1 MTDSITPATEH
12 VDVLIVGAGLSGIG
26 AGYHLQTNLP
36 GKSYTILEAR
46 DASGGT
52 WDLFRF
58 PGVRSD
64 SDMFTLGYHFRPW
77 RSSKAIGDGQSIL
90 DYIRE
95 TASAYGIDR
104 RIRFNHRVVSAQWST
119 DDARWTVTAERTDT
133 GETVTF
139 TAGFLFS
146 CSGYYRYDQGYL
158 PDFPGIDRFKGQI
171 AHPQFWSDDVDY
183 AGKRVVVIGSGAT
196 AVTMIPAM
204 ADDAEHV
211 TMLQRSPSYIMSLP
225 GEDPVAKLLA
235 KVLPPKLAY
244 SIVRWKNVLFMMG
257 IFQLSRRRPKV
268 MKSLIRKAQERVLPD
283 GYDLD
288 AHFNPSYDPWDQRMC
303 LVPDN
308 DLFESIAGG
317 KVSVATDRIRTFTET
332 GLELESGA
340 QLDADLIV
348 TATGLNLLVLGGI
361 ELTVDGDKVEVPHAM
376 SYKGVMLGGVPN
388 LAFTFGYTNSSWT
401 LRADLVSQYVCR
413 LLEYMDSGGYRQ
425 CMPTN
430 RDGSITTEPFIDLTS
445 GYVTR
450 AISAFPKQGSRA
462 PWRQYQNY
470 MLDMATL
477 RYRAVDD
484 GVLQFAGTAT
494 APAQRPE
501 QVAA

>member
-1 MTDSITPATEH
+1 MTDSVAPAKEH

-26 AGYHLQTNLP
+26 AGYHLQTNFP
-36 GKSYTILEAR
+36 GKSYAILEAR
-46 DASGGT
+46 EAIGGT

-77 RSSKAIGDGQSIL
+77 RSDKAIGDGQSIL

-95 TASAYGIDR
+95 TASAYGIER
-104 RIRFNHRVVSAQWST
+104 KIHFNHRVVSAQWST
-119 DDARWTVTAERTDT
+119 DEARWTVTAQRTDT

-139 TAGFLFS
+139 TAGFLFM

-211 TMLQRSPSYIMSLP
+211 TMLQRSPSYVISLP
-225 GEDPVAKLLA
+225 GEDPVAR
-235 KVLPPKLAY
+235 VLRKILPAKLAY

-257 IFQLSRRRPKV
+257 IFQLSRRRPKA
-268 MKSLIRKAQERVLPD
+268 MKSLIRKAQEKALPPGFD
-283 GYDLD
+283 IDT
-288 AHFNPSYDPWDQRMC
+288 HFNPSYDPWDQRMC

-308 DLFESIAGG
+308 DLFESIASG
-317 KVSVATDRIRTFTET
+317 KVSVVTDRIKTFTET

-361 ELTVDGDKVEVPHAM
+361 ELSVDGDRVVVPESM

-388 LAFTFGYTNSSWT
+388 FAFTFGYTNSSWT

-413 LLEYMDSGGYRQ
+413 LLEHMDSHGYRQ
-425 CMPTN
+425 CTPTN
-430 RDGSITTEPFIDLTS
+430 RDVSISTEPFIDLTS

-450 AISAFPKQGSRA
+450 AVSQFPRQGSRA

-477 RYRAVDD
+477 RYRTVDD
-484 GVLQFAGTAT
+484 GVLEFSGAAT
-494 APAQRPE
+494 TPAQQPE

>member
-1 MTDSITPATEH
+1 MTDSVAPATDH

-26 AGYHLQTNLP
+26 AGYHLQTNFP

-46 DASGGT
+46 DALGGT

-77 RSSKAIGDGQSIL
+77 RSAKAIGDGQSIL
-90 DYIRE
+90 DYIQE
-95 TASAYGIDR
+95 TASAYGIER
-104 RIRFNHRVVSAQWST
+104 RIRFNHRVVRADWST

-139 TAGFLFS
+139 TAGFLFM

-158 PDFPGIDRFKGQI
+158 PDFPGIERFKGQI
-171 AHPQFWSDDVDY
+171 AHPQFWSDDVDH

-211 TMLQRSPSYIMSLP
+211 TMLQRSPSYIISLP
-225 GEDPVAKLLA
+225 GEDPVAR
-235 KVLPPKLAY
+235 VLRKILPDKLAY

-257 IFQLSRRRPKV
+257 IFQLSRRRPKA
-268 MKSLIRKAQERVLPD
+268 MKALIRKAQEKALPPGFD
-283 GYDLD
+283 ID
-288 AHFNPSYDPWDQRMC
+288 AHFKPSYDPWDQRMC

-308 DLFESIAGG
+308 DLFESISAGN
-317 KVSVATDRIRTFTET
+317 VSVATDKIRTFTET
-332 GLELESGA
+332 GIELESGA

-361 ELTVDGDKVEVPHAM
+361 QLSVDGEEVVVPESM

-388 LAFTFGYTNSSWT
+388 FAFTFGYTNSSWT

-413 LLEYMDSGGYRQ
+413 LLEHMDSNGYRQ
-425 CMPTN
+425 CTPTN

-450 AISAFPKQGSRA
+450 SVSQFPKQGSRA

-470 MLDMATL
+470 MLDLATL
-477 RYRAVDD
+477 RYRPIDD
-484 GVLQFAGTAT
+484 GVLEFSGAAT
-494 APAQRPE
+494 TPAQRPE

>member
-133 GETVTF
+133 GETATF
-139 TAGFLFS
+139 TAGFLFM

-158 PDFPGIDRFKGQI
+158 PDFPGIDRFKGHI

-225 GEDPVAKLLA
+225 GRGP
-235 KVLPPKLAY
+235 
-244 SIVRWKNVLFMMG
+244 
-257 IFQLSRRRPKV
+257 RRQAAGKGAPTQ
-268 MKSLIRKAQERVLPD
+268 ARVL
-283 GYDLD
+283 
-288 AHFNPSYDPWDQRMC
+288 
-303 LVPDN
+303 
-308 DLFESIAGG
+308 
-317 KVSVATDRIRTFTET
+317 DRA
-332 GLELESGA
+332 LEE
-340 QLDADLIV
+340 
-348 TATGLNLLVLGGI
+348 
-361 ELTVDGDKVEVPHAM
+361 
-376 SYKGVMLGGVPN
+376 
-388 LAFTFGYTNSSWT
+388 
-401 LRADLVSQYVCR
+401 
-413 LLEYMDSGGYRQ
+413 
-425 CMPTN
+425 
-430 RDGSITTEPFIDLTS
+430 
-445 GYVTR
+445 
-450 AISAFPKQGSRA
+450 
-462 PWRQYQNY
+462 
-470 MLDMATL
+470 
-477 RYRAVDD
+477 RAVHD
-484 GVLQFAGTAT
+484 GHLPAQP
-494 APAQRPE
+494 APAEGDEVADPQGAGEGAAGRLRPRRAL
-501 QVAA
+501 QPQLRPVGSAHVPCP

>member
-1 MTDSITPATEH
+1 
-12 VDVLIVGAGLSGIG
+12 
-26 AGYHLQTNLP
+26 
-36 GKSYTILEAR
+36 
-46 DASGGT
+46 
-52 WDLFRF
+52 
-58 PGVRSD
+58 
-64 SDMFTLGYHFRPW
+64 
-77 RSSKAIGDGQSIL
+77 
-90 DYIRE
+90 
-95 TASAYGIDR
+95 
-104 RIRFNHRVVSAQWST
+104 
-119 DDARWTVTAERTDT
+119 
-133 GETVTF
+133 
-139 TAGFLFS
+139 
-146 CSGYYRYDQGYL
+146 
-158 PDFPGIDRFKGQI
+158 
-171 AHPQFWSDDVDY
+171 
-183 AGKRVVVIGSGAT
+183 
-196 AVTMIPAM
+196 
-204 ADDAEHV
+204 
-211 TMLQRSPSYIMSLP
+211 MLQRSPSYIMSLP
-225 GEDPVAKLLA
+225 AEDPIAKLLA

-361 ELTVDGDKVEVPHAM
+361 ELTVDGDRVDVPHAM

-388 LAFTFGYTNSSWT
+388 LAYTFGYTNSSWT

-413 LLEYMDSGGYRQ
+413 LLEYMDAGGYRQ
-425 CMPTN
+425 CTPTN

-470 MLDMATL
+470 VLDMATL

-484 GVLQFAGTAT
+484 GVLEFAGAAT